1 MKQNTTDKFSNKRIA
16 LVHLLLKVDAW
27 AHTYSDGRGH
37 YPPIR
42 AFIGTVSFSLQRKL
56 LRPME
61 IGLTED
67 ELCELDNLVYRWN

>member
-1 MKQNTTDKFSNKRIA
+1 MKQNTNKNFSNTRIA

-42 AFIGTVSFSLQRKL
+42 TLISSVSFSLQRKL
-56 LRPME
+56 LKPME
-61 IGLTED
+61 QGLTED